1 MKILIKLFL
10 SFFKIGL
17 FTFGGGYA
25 MLPLLK
31 AEVVEKQKWITEDE
45 LLDYFS
51 IGQCTP
57 GIIAVNVATFCGYK
71 VKRIAGA
78 IIATAGIVFPS
89 LIIIC
94 SIASI
99 LNLYIDNPLVIHAL
113 AGIRIGVCAL
123 ICVLVLDMAKKIY
136 NQSTNKKLHFVI
148 FFTSLLALLFIHI
161 SAVLTII
168 AATIIGFI
176 PSVVTRRKK

>member
-1 MKILIKLFL
+1 MKILVRLFL
-10 SFFKIGL
+10 SFFKTGL

-31 AEVVEKQKWITEDE
+31 AEVVEKQKWITEEE

-71 VKRIAGA
+71 LKGSIGA
-78 IIATAGIVFPS
+78 VFATLGIIFPS

-94 SIASI
+94 LIASI
-99 LNLYIDNPLVIHAL
+99 LNLYINNPIVAHAL
-113 AGIRIGVCAL
+113 SGIRIGVCAL
-123 ICVLVLDMAKKIY
+123 ICVLVIDMAKKIY
-136 NQSTNKKLHFVI
+136 SQSQNKKLHFCI
-148 FFTSLLALLFIHI
+148 FIISVTALLLTNI
-161 SAVLTII
+161 SAVLTVIM
-168 AATIIGFI
+168 ATVIGFLPQLI
-176 PSVVTRRKK
+176 KRRNK

>member
-57 GIIAVNVATFCGYK
+57 GIIAVNVATFSGYK
-71 VKRIAGA
+71 IKKITGA
-78 IIATAGIVFPS
+78 IMATIGIISPS

-94 SIASI
+94 LIASI
-99 LNLYIDNPLVIHAL
+99 LNLYIDNPLVVHAL

-123 ICVLVLDMAKKIY
+123 ISVLVFDMAKKIY
-136 NQSTNKKLHFVI
+136 KQSTDKKLHFAI
-148 FFTSLLALLFIHI
+148 FLISVLALLFTNI
-161 SAVLTII
+161 SAVLIVII
-168 AATIIGFI
+168 ATVIGFI

>member
-57 GIIAVNVATFCGYK
+57 GIIAVNVATFSGYK
-71 VKRIAGA
+71 IKKIAGA
-78 IIATAGIVFPS
+78 IMATIGIISPS

-94 SIASI
+94 LIASI
-99 LNLYIDNPLVIHAL
+99 LNLYIDNPLVVHAL

-123 ICVLVLDMAKKIY
+123 ISVLVFDMAKKIY
-136 NQSTNKKLHFVI
+136 KQSTNKKLHFAI
-148 FFTSLLALLFIHI
+148 FLISVLALLFTNI
-161 SAVLTII
+161 SAVLIVII
-168 AATIIGFI
+168 ATVIGFI

>member
-10 SFFKIGL
+10 SFFKTGL

-51 IGQCTP
+51 IGQCSP
-57 GIIAVNVATFCGYK
+57 GIIAVNVATFSGYK
-71 VKRIAGA
+71 VKGIMGA
-78 IIATAGIVFPS
+78 IMTTAGIVSPS

-94 SIASI
+94 LIASI
-99 LNLYIDNPLVIHAL
+99 LNLYIDNPLVVHAL

-123 ICVLVLDMAKKIY
+123 IGVLVIDMAKKIY
-136 NQSTNKKLHFVI
+136 KQSTSKKLHFAI
-148 FFTSLLALLFIHI
+148 FLISLFALLFTNV
-161 SAVLTII
+161 SAVLTVIM
-168 AATIIGFI
+168 ATVIGFI
-176 PSVVTRRKK
+176 PYIVTRSKK

>member
-31 AEVVEKQKWITEDE
+31 AEVVEKQKWLTEDE

-57 GIIAVNVATFCGYK
+57 GIIAVNVATFSGYK
-71 VKRIAGA
+71 LKGTMGA
-78 IIATAGIVFPS
+78 IASTLGIISPS
-89 LIIIC
+89 LLIIC
-94 SIASI
+94 LIAAI
-99 LNLYIDNPLVIHAL
+99 LNIYIDNPIVAHAL
-113 AGIRIGVCAL
+113 SGIRVGVCAL
-123 ICVLVLDMAKKIY
+123 ISVLVFDMAKKIY
-136 NQSTNKKLHFVI
+136 SQSKNKKLHFAI
-148 FFTSLLALLFIHI
+148 FLI
-161 SAVLTII
+161 SAVALMIINVSAVIIVII
-168 AATIIGFI
+168 ASLIGI
-176 PSVVTRRKK
+176 AANKLQRRLK

>member
-10 SFFKIGL
+10 SFFKTGL

-31 AEVVEKQKWITEDE
+31 AEVVEKQKWLTEDE

-57 GIIAVNVATFCGYK
+57 GIIAVNVATFSGYK
-71 VKRIAGA
+71 IKGTAGA
-78 IIATAGIVFPS
+78 IMATAGIIFPS

-94 SIASI
+94 LIASI
-99 LNLYIDNPLVIHAL
+99 LNLYIDNPLVAHAL

-123 ICVLVLDMAKKIY
+123 ISVLVFDMAKKIY
-136 NQSTNKKLHFVI
+136 KQSTNKKLHFII
-148 FFTSLLALLFIHI
+148 FLISLFALLFTHI
-161 SAVLTII
+161 SAVLTVIT
-168 AATIIGFI
+168 ATVIGFI

>member
-31 AEVVEKQKWITEDE
+31 AEVVEKQKWLTEDE

-57 GIIAVNVATFCGYK
+57 GIIAVNVATFSGYK
-71 VKRIAGA
+71 IKKITGA
-78 IIATAGIVFPS
+78 IMATIGIISPS

-94 SIASI
+94 LIASI
-99 LNLYIDNPLVIHAL
+99 LNLYIDNPLVVHAL

-123 ICVLVLDMAKKIY
+123 ISVLVFDMAKKIY
-136 NQSTNKKLHFVI
+136 KQSTDKKLHFAI
-148 FFTSLLALLFIHI
+148 FLISVLALLFTNI
-161 SAVLTII
+161 SAVLIVII
-168 AATIIGFI
+168 ATVIGFI
-176 PSVVTRRKK
+176 PSVVTRSKK

>member
-10 SFFKIGL
+10 SFFKTGL

-31 AEVVEKQKWITEDE
+31 AEVVEKQKWLTEDE

-57 GIIAVNVATFCGYK
+57 GIIAVNVATFSGYK
-71 VKRIAGA
+71 IKKITGA
-78 IIATAGIVFPS
+78 IMATIGIISPS

-94 SIASI
+94 LIASI
-99 LNLYIDNPLVIHAL
+99 LNLYIDNPLVVHAL

-123 ICVLVLDMAKKIY
+123 ISVLVFDMAKKIY
-136 NQSTNKKLHFVI
+136 KQSTDKKLHFAI
-148 FFTSLLALLFIHI
+148 FLISVLALLFTNI
-161 SAVLTII
+161 SAVLIVII
-168 AATIIGFI
+168 ATVIGFI